1 MESKATKILRK
12 GRQLLDPIMEKH
24 GFHWELGK
32 AVKGSGGYADG
43 GKYVKGNRKLELH
56 FRYSLGLVTY
66 HIGKNSLSHE
76 SYMRYSVGE
85 GKAQYPGF
93 STDPL
98 DGFRHLAHDLQ
109 KYGDDFL
116 GGSGQDFEQAAAN
129 AREKEQSTGFK
140 KLSSN

>member
-1 MESKATKILRK
+1 MESKASKILRK

-24 GFHWELGK
+24 GFHWEPGK
-32 AVKGSGGYADG
+32 AVKGSGGYADSG
-43 GKYVKGNRKLELH
+43 QYVKGNRKLELH

-66 HIGKNSLSHE
+66 HIGNKSLSHE
-76 SYMRYSVGE
+76 SYMQYSVGK

-93 STDPL
+93 SSDPL

-116 GGSGQDFEQAAAN
+116 SGSGEKFQKAAAN